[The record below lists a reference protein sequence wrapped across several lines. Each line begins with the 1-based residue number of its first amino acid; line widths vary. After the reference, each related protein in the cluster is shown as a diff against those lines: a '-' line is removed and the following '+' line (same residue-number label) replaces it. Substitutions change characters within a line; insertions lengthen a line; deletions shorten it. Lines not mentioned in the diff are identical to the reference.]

1 MIEEAVA
8 SSLLFVEKSCWG
20 CSKTGEKRH
29 CIREGGKTAARPS
42 RRRPQGKT
50 GKGYPMQAGCAI
62 MKVENIAKKGFLEAF
77 GKGGIGMKRMKR
89 LLSVLLT
96 AALVGQTGVVV
107 GMGAAGC
114 NSATHGQTGGRVE
127 SAGSCDFGVHWL
139 AGAAMTGGSGKSFYY
154 PDQTAPQILLP
165 GGKGNEHTIIL
176 PATLSAGTSL
186 NITVNGSQDVSSVT
200 VFAPSGM
207 IYVENTGEFMD
218 ADGNTTVVLEN
229 ETAASVAVKT
239 FPSEK
244 PSFTL
249 EQKNGS
255 VIATGKGNYFYL
267 WQKRDEK
274 GNVTAMNDHGSQI
287 PAETAIG
294 SWTYICTAVDEAGQT
309 AGPVETTVSVTGC
322 ESKAVLGPI
331 AGVAG
336 GARFS
341 EDTAKTLSCLPAVTE
356 GACNLTTHSPAAG
369 HGYSVAW
376 TGNWK
381 DVPGVSFDNGQLT
394 ITAKDLP
401 EAEATV
407 TITATLTQDGKAVTP
422 GQTQSVSFTVQK
434 PPAESSSSGNSSSDT
449 TSKPDSSSGSSSSDT
464 TSNPDSSSG
473 SSSSDTS
480 SKPDSSSGSSSSDTT
495 TKPDSSSGSSS
506 SDTSS
511 KPDSSSGSS
520 SSDTTTNPDSSSG
533 SSSTDQPVCH
543 AEPQAV
549 AISGGQDR
557 IDEKTGSSIHYT
569 ATADFGLVPDC
580 TLAEHTSG
588 VGKAHDYTVT
598 WSLAGGGDFAR
609 VDSAGNVIISP
620 EKLPLSETKL
630 TLTATLSKAG
640 DVARGGV
647 RTATKEIIAARS
659 DVCNYKGTVQ
669 VTAPQDF
676 ITFTSED
683 EKKGLWEKSETLSG
697 AVTVT
702 SQDCGITTHDHK
714 KLLWQVDSPC
724 AVLSAQETDLNGSV
738 TVTVD
743 YRKVPKMQSEVK
755 VTATVKDT
763 NISNTF
769 TLRVNRPQMCQVLV
783 EKVTVSGG
791 NSLSVAANRMV
802 QHTYTAARTYDK
814 GICDMPGHSEKNGH
828 GETIS
833 WRITKGA
840 VAGITLDENGRL
852 TVDGSK
858 LSSGKSYD
866 ITITVTADSKS
877 AEYPVKITCTAPLPE
892 SDPDDSD
899 DREWEDLEDKID
911 DARRGDTVKLTLGEN
926 VDVPFYIF
934 DSLRGRDVT
943 LQIKAG
949 KGYTWTVNGKSVKK
963 IPSYQI
969 YIPLDI
975 ESYSNSKMEK
985 LCRDSDVK
993 SFRLRHKGSFYAD
1006 MKLSVDLGQGR
1017 ASKTMYL
1024 YSYDEDR
1031 NKLTYCSSAKAD
1043 GYGEVSFVLTKS
1055 LGTYVITNKALY
1067 GESPVTSGG
1076 RAVGG
1081 GSGGITTIYPPT
1093 APVSP
1098 APVPPA
1104 SSSSSESSSSS
1115 SESSSEDSGVPIP
1128 PPSSQPSSVPTQ
1140 PTDTPVEPEKDS
1152 FPVLVPVLILCIAGV
1167 ITATALIVR
1176 GGRGKSEEEE
1186 G

>member
-1 MIEEAVA
+1 
-8 SSLLFVEKSCWG
+8 
-20 CSKTGEKRH
+20 
-29 CIREGGKTAARPS
+29 
-42 RRRPQGKT
+42 
-50 GKGYPMQAGCAI
+50 
-62 MKVENIAKKGFLEAF
+62 
-77 GKGGIGMKRMKR
+77 MKRMKR

-96 AALVGQTGVVV
+96 AALVGQMGVVV

-200 VFAPSGM
+200 VFAPAGL

-274 GNVTAMNDHGSQI
+274 GNVTALNDHGSQI

-309 AGPVETTVSVTGC
+309 TGPVETTVSVTGC

-331 AGVAG
+331 TGVAV

-434 PPAESSSSGNSSSDT
+434 PPAESSSS
-449 TSKPDSSSGSSSSDT
+449 SSDT

-473 SSSSDTS
+473 SSSSDTT
-480 SKPDSSSGSSSSDTT
+480 SKPDSSSGNSSSDTT
-495 TKPDSSSGSSS
+495 
-506 SDTSS
+506 S
-511 KPDSSSGSS
+511 KPDSSSSA
-520 SSDTTTNPDSSSG
+520 
-533 SSSTDQPVCH
+533 DQPVCH

-609 VDSAGNVIISP
+609 VDSAGNVIINP

-647 RTATKEIIAARS
+647 RTAAKEIIAARS

-669 VTAPQDF
+669 VTAPQDY

-683 EKKGLWEKSETLSG
+683 EKKGLWEKSETLSA
-697 AVTVT
+697 AVTTT
-702 SQDCGITTHDHK
+702 SQDCGVTPAHDHK

-738 TVTVD
+738 KVTVD

-755 VTATVKDT
+755 VTATIKDT

-791 NSLSVAANRMV
+791 NSLSVAANRLV

-858 LSSGKSYD
+858 LSNGKSYD

-892 SDPDDSD
+892 SDSDDND

-911 DARRGDTVKLTLGEN
+911 DARRGDTVKLSLGDN

-1055 LGTYVITNKALY
+1055 LGTYVITSKALY

-1076 RAVGG
+1076 GAVGG
-1081 GSGGITTIYPPT
+1081 GGITTIYPPT

-1104 SSSSSESSSSS
+1104 SSSSESSSSS
-1115 SESSSEDSGVPIP
+1115 SESSSEDSGVSIP
-1128 PPSSQPSSVPTQ
+1128 PPPSQPSSVSAQ

>member
-1 MIEEAVA
+1 M
-8 SSLLFVEKSCWG
+8 
-20 CSKTGEKRH
+20 
-29 CIREGGKTAARPS
+29 
-42 RRRPQGKT
+42 
-50 GKGYPMQAGCAI
+50 
-62 MKVENIAKKGFLEAF
+62 
-77 GKGGIGMKRMKR
+77 
-89 LLSVLLT
+89 
-96 AALVGQTGVVV
+96 
-107 GMGAAGC
+107 
-114 NSATHGQTGGRVE
+114 
-127 SAGSCDFGVHWL
+127 
-139 AGAAMTGGSGKSFYY
+139 
-154 PDQTAPQILLP
+154 
-165 GGKGNEHTIIL
+165 
-176 PATLSAGTSL
+176 
-186 NITVNGSQDVSSVT
+186 
-200 VFAPSGM
+200 
-207 IYVENTGEFMD
+207 
-218 ADGNTTVVLEN
+218 
-229 ETAASVAVKT
+229 
-239 FPSEK
+239 
-244 PSFTL
+244 
-249 EQKNGS
+249 
-255 VIATGKGNYFYL
+255 
-267 WQKRDEK
+267 
-274 GNVTAMNDHGSQI
+274 
-287 PAETAIG
+287 
-294 SWTYICTAVDEAGQT
+294 
-309 AGPVETTVSVTGC
+309 
-322 ESKAVLGPI
+322 
-331 AGVAG
+331 
-336 GARFS
+336 
-341 EDTAKTLSCLPAVTE
+341 
-356 GACNLTTHSPAAG
+356 
-369 HGYSVAW
+369 
-376 TGNWK
+376 
-381 DVPGVSFDNGQLT
+381 
-394 ITAKDLP
+394 
-401 EAEATV
+401 
-407 TITATLTQDGKAVTP
+407 
-422 GQTQSVSFTVQK
+422 
-434 PPAESSSSGNSSSDT
+434 
-449 TSKPDSSSGSSSSDT
+449 
-464 TSNPDSSSG
+464 
-473 SSSSDTS
+473 
-480 SKPDSSSGSSSSDTT
+480 
-495 TKPDSSSGSSS
+495 
-506 SDTSS
+506 
-511 KPDSSSGSS
+511 
-520 SSDTTTNPDSSSG
+520 
-533 SSSTDQPVCH
+533 
-543 AEPQAV
+543 
-549 AISGGQDR
+549 
-557 IDEKTGSSIHYT
+557 
-569 ATADFGLVPDC
+569 
-580 TLAEHTSG
+580 
-588 VGKAHDYTVT
+588 
-598 WSLAGGGDFAR
+598 
-609 VDSAGNVIISP
+609 
-620 EKLPLSETKL
+620 
-630 TLTATLSKAG
+630 
-640 DVARGGV
+640 
-647 RTATKEIIAARS
+647 
-659 DVCNYKGTVQ
+659 
-669 VTAPQDF
+669 
-676 ITFTSED
+676 
-683 EKKGLWEKSETLSG
+683 
-697 AVTVT
+697 
-702 SQDCGITTHDHK
+702 
-714 KLLWQVDSPC
+714 DSPC

-755 VTATVKDT
+755 VTATIKDT

-791 NSLSVAANRMV
+791 SSLSVAANRMV

-899 DREWEDLEDKID
+899 DRQWEDLEDKID
-911 DARRGDTVKLTLGEN
+911 DARRGDTVKLSLGDN

-1055 LGTYVITNKALY
+1055 LGTYVITSKALY

-1076 RAVGG
+1076 GAVGG

-1104 SSSSSESSSSS
+1104 SSSSESSSSS

>member
-1 MIEEAVA
+1 
-8 SSLLFVEKSCWG
+8 
-20 CSKTGEKRH
+20 
-29 CIREGGKTAARPS
+29 
-42 RRRPQGKT
+42 
-50 GKGYPMQAGCAI
+50 
-62 MKVENIAKKGFLEAF
+62 
-77 GKGGIGMKRMKR
+77 MKRMKR

-154 PDQTAPQILLP
+154 PDQTALQILLP

-207 IYVENTGEFMD
+207 SYDKDTGEFSD
-218 ADGNTTVVLEN
+218 ADGNTSVVLKN
-229 ETAASVAVKT
+229 DTTASINVKT

-274 GNVTAMNDHGSQI
+274 GNVTALNDHGSQI

-331 AGVAG
+331 NGVAG

-434 PPAESSSSGNSSSDT
+434 PPAESSSSSGDAAPSQPDSSSGGSSSDTTSNPDSSSGNSSSDT

-464 TSNPDSSSG
+464 TS
-473 SSSSDTS
+473 
-480 SKPDSSSGSSSSDTT
+480 KPDSSSSA
-495 TKPDSSSGSSS
+495 
-506 SDTSS
+506 
-511 KPDSSSGSS
+511 
-520 SSDTTTNPDSSSG
+520 
-533 SSSTDQPVCH
+533 DQPVCH

-683 EKKGLWEKSETLSG
+683 EKKGLWEKSETLSA
-697 AVTVT
+697 AVTTT
-702 SQDCGITTHDHK
+702 SQDCGVTPAHDHK

-738 TVTVD
+738 KVTVD

-755 VTATVKDT
+755 VTATIKDT

-911 DARRGDTVKLTLGEN
+911 DARRGDTVKLSLGDN

-1055 LGTYVITNKALY
+1055 LGTYVITSKALY

-1076 RAVGG
+1076 GAVGG

-1115 SESSSEDSGVPIP
+1115 SESSSEESGVPIP

>member
-1 MIEEAVA
+1 
-8 SSLLFVEKSCWG
+8 
-20 CSKTGEKRH
+20 
-29 CIREGGKTAARPS
+29 
-42 RRRPQGKT
+42 
-50 GKGYPMQAGCAI
+50 
-62 MKVENIAKKGFLEAF
+62 
-77 GKGGIGMKRMKR
+77 MKRMKR

-96 AALVGQTGVVV
+96 AALVGQMGVVV

-200 VFAPSGM
+200 VFAPAGL

-274 GNVTAMNDHGSQI
+274 GNVTALNDHGSQI

-309 AGPVETTVSVTGC
+309 TGPVETTVSVTGC

-331 AGVAG
+331 TGVAV

-434 PPAESSSSGNSSSDT
+434 PPAESSSSSSDTTSNPDSSSGNSSSDT

-473 SSSSDTS
+473 SSSSDTTS
-480 SKPDSSSGSSSSDTT
+480 KPDSSSGNSSSDTTSNPDSSSGSSSSDTTSNPDSSSGSSSSDTTSKPDSSSGNSSSDTTSKPDSSSGSSSSDTT
-495 TKPDSSSGSSS
+495 
-506 SDTSS
+506 S
-511 KPDSSSGSS
+511 KPDSSSGNS
-520 SSDTTTNPDSSSG
+520 SSDTTSKPDSSS
-533 SSSTDQPVCH
+533 SADQPVCH

-609 VDSAGNVIISP
+609 VDSAGNVIINP

-647 RTATKEIIAARS
+647 RTAAKEIIAARS

-669 VTAPQDF
+669 VTAPQDY

-683 EKKGLWEKSETLSG
+683 EKKGLWEKSETLSA
-697 AVTVT
+697 AVTTT
-702 SQDCGITTHDHK
+702 SQDCGVTPAHDHK

-738 TVTVD
+738 KVTVD

-755 VTATVKDT
+755 VTATIKDT

-791 NSLSVAANRMV
+791 NSLSVAANRLV

-858 LSSGKSYD
+858 LSNGKSYD

-892 SDPDDSD
+892 SDSDDND

-911 DARRGDTVKLTLGEN
+911 DARRGDTVKLSLGDN

-1055 LGTYVITNKALY
+1055 LGTYVITSKALY

-1076 RAVGG
+1076 GAVGG
-1081 GSGGITTIYPPT
+1081 GGITTIYPPT

-1104 SSSSSESSSSS
+1104 SSSSESSSSS
-1115 SESSSEDSGVPIP
+1115 SESSSEDSGVSIP
-1128 PPSSQPSSVPTQ
+1128 PPPSQPSSVSAQ